1 MKKFNKTIHIIMESL
16 SEFADS
22 EMVKQLKQ
30 DVKEACDTA
39 GCGTLSSHDN
49 LGGLDIY
56 VEERP
61 NEFYIYVGDKGNAMN
76 KVFAKLQE
84 KYPNI
89 KQDDKSEMFGT
100 VFTIEREPKQIV
112 EYVGSNACC
121 ANCVH
126 LGENGWCDY
135 QQDWMPEDKL
145 NEIRCEMW
153 KQDVN
158 IDD

>member
-1 MKKFNKTIHIIMESL
+1 MESL

-61 NEFYIYVGDKGNAMN
+61 NEFYIYVGTKGAAMD
-76 KVFAKLQE
+76 KVFNKLKE

-89 KQDDKSEMFGT
+89 QQNTKSELFA
-100 VFTIEREPKQIV
+100 TIYTIDKKQEQIV
-112 EYVGSNACC
+112 EWSGGKACC
-121 ANCVH
+121 ANCSN
-126 LGENGWCDY
+126 LGENGWCSY
-135 QQDWMPEDKL
+135 QQEWMPKDKL
-145 NEIRCEMW
+145 YEISCNAW